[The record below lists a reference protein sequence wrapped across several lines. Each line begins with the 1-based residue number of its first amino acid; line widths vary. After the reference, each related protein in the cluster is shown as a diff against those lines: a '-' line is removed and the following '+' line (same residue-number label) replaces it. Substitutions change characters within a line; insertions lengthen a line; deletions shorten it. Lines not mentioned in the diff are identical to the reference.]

1 MCNIP
6 PDVQQE
12 LEPAEYETSD
22 HEKKGVQ
29 NTGSSVPRDFDNPVY
44 DEKGVQNTGS
54 SVQHKFDNP
63 VYDEKGVQ
71 NTGSSVQHK
80 FDNPLYDEKGVQ
92 NTGSSVQ
99 QNTGSS
105 VQHDFDNPLYDESL
119 PKNNHAAPTTV
130 TQPEVYYSSVTN
142 PSSSLQAPG
151 PTLEY
156 DYAENPSGKGGSL
169 SVYDSADDPT
179 TSQAVYARPEAPPM
193 GTTNGAP
200 PIHEYDYAFTDK
212 PVYADPDSRVPPP
225 AAEMVPTIAA
235 DHYEFGPDFD
245 S

>member
-1 MCNIP
+1 MCNIF

-12 LEPAEYETSD
+12 LEPAEYETFSTATS
-22 HEKKGVQ
+22 EKKVI
-29 NTGSSVPRDFDNPVY
+29 
-44 DEKGVQNTGS
+44 
-54 SVQHKFDNP
+54 
-63 VYDEKGVQ
+63 
-71 NTGSSVQHK
+71 
-80 FDNPLYDEKGVQ
+80 
-92 NTGSSVQ
+92 Q

-105 VQHDFDNPLYDESL
+105 VQHDFENPLYDESL
-119 PKNNHAAPTTV
+119 PKNNHAAPTT
-130 TQPEVYYSSVTN
+130 PEVYYSSVTN

-151 PTLEY
+151 PTMEY
-156 DYAENPSGKGGSL
+156 DYTENPFGKGGSL

-200 PIHEYDYAFTDK
+200 PIHDYDYAFTDK
-212 PVYADPDSRVPPP
+212 PVYADLDSRVPPP
-225 AAEMVPTIAA
+225 AAERFEMVPTIAAA